1 MPDRYAVIGN
11 PVSHSR
17 SPMIHTEFA
26 RQTGQDLVYV
36 KLPAPKHGF
45 RAEVDRFV
53 AHGGRGLNVTIP
65 FKLEAC
71 AIAGHLS
78 ERAKFAQAVNTLSFS
93 EGKVVGD
100 NTDGAGLLFDLE
112 KNLGVTLTGRR
123 LLLLGAGGAA
133 RGVLMPLIAHG
144 VRLAVVANRDI
155 SKAKAMESRFGLFGN
170 VRALTYD
177 ELAGT
182 AFDIVINSTSA
193 SLHGVLP
200 PITGA
205 VFGPDCVAYDMVY
218 TPSGTTPFLDLAR
231 ESGARVLADGLG
243 MLVEQ
248 AAESFNIWRGVRPDT
263 GPVLAMLRA
272 QAAGEASPETSP
284 G

>member
-11 PVSHSR
+11 PVAHSR
-17 SPMIHTEFA
+17 SPVIHTEFA

-36 KLPAPKHGF
+36 KLPAPRHGF
-45 RAEVDRFV
+45 RAEVERFV

-65 FKLEAC
+65 FKHEAC
-71 AIAGHLS
+71 ALASQLS
-78 ERAKFAQAVNTLSFS
+78 ERAKFAQAVNTLTFQ

-100 NTDGAGLLFDLE
+100 NTDGAGLLHDLE

-144 VRLAVVANRDI
+144 VRLAAIANRDL
-155 SKAKAMESRFGLFGN
+155 SKAKAMEARFGLFGN
-170 VRALTYD
+170 VRALGYE

-182 AFDIVINSTSA
+182 SFDIVINSTSA
-193 SLHGVLP
+193 SLHGALP
-200 PITGA
+200 PISGA
-205 VFGPDCVAYDMVY
+205 VFSTDCVAYDMVY
-218 TPSGTTPFLDLAR
+218 TPNGSTPFLDLAR
-231 ESGARVLADGLG
+231 ESGARVVADGLG

-248 AAESFNIWRGVRPDT
+248 AAESFFIWRGVRPDT
-263 GPVLAMLRA
+263 RPVLELLRG
-272 QAAGEASPETSP
+272 QGT
-284 G
+284 GGN